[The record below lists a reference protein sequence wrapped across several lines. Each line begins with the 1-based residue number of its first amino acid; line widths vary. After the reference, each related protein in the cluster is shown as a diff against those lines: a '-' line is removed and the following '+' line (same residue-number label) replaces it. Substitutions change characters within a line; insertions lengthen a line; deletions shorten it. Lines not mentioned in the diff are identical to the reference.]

1 MAKAKKK
8 APKSAKK
15 AASKSAPKSAGK
27 TAKKRIKI
35 DPITMDVIE
44 NALKNARYEMDAT
57 LFRTSVSPS
66 IREQHDEFPII
77 ADPEGRMLVGQF
89 GSWLGDL
96 FKHFPDPIDEND
108 VIFTNDPYM
117 CGGTISHLN
126 DWLIQMP
133 IHYKGRLVGWT
144 SMFGHQNDTGGPVPS
159 SLPTDATTIFGEALR
174 IPPFKLYEGGILNDV
189 ALNIILANVRQP
201 EMNRADLMALVAAC
215 RTGAQ
220 RIRDL
225 CERFGTNTYLAG
237 TQALMKRTYNAMKS
251 LISQVIPEEPQD
263 FEDYVDDDGRGFG
276 PYKVK
281 VTIWRK
287 GDKAYFDYTGTDPQS
302 EGPINYY
309 LNEHLLKMFIGVYL
323 IMTHDPWILFNDGFY
338 SLIDIHIPEG
348 SLLKPHHPAA
358 LSCRTHLLGRQFDIL
373 GGALCKKAPQFL
385 TGAGWGSSPHMIYSG
400 YDSEGKWFNAFEIGF
415 GGIPARP
422 FADGMDGHAMWPLF
436 TNQPAE
442 LMETYYPMRVEAYT
456 SVIDSGGAGYHR
468 GGNGLLKVYHFLA
481 EGEVSIHDDR
491 WLTYQ
496 WGVNGGSKAMR
507 GKKWL
512 KKVDGSIE
520 YVASKCDHVK
530 VFPGDELFY
539 QTWGAGGYGDPLT
552 RETARVQK
560 DVRFRLV
567 SPEKARDEYG
577 VVIDARFVV
586 DEEATKKLRAEIA
599 SKRGPAVPFDMGPPL
614 AEILKNCKAETG
626 LEPPKPPVF
635 KQIVKMPIYKSKPS
649 MSKLVLKKRVA

>member
-1 MAKAKKK
+1 MANQTKARKTGAKA
-8 APKSAKK
+8 
-15 AASKSAPKSAGK
+15 
-27 TAKKRIKI
+27 KI

-44 NALKNARYEMDAT
+44 NALRNARYEMDAT
-57 LFRTSVSPS
+57 LFRTAVSPA

-77 ADPEGRMLVGQF
+77 ADPDGRMLVGQF

-96 FKHFPDPIDEND
+96 LESFADPLEEGD
-108 VIFTNDPYM
+108 VIFTNDPYL

-133 IHYKGRLVGWT
+133 VHYRGRLVGWT

-159 SLPTDATTIFGEALR
+159 SLPTDATTIFGEAIR
-174 IPPFKLYEGGILNDV
+174 IPPFKLYERGTLNET
-189 ALNIILANVRQP
+189 ALNLVLANVRQP
-201 EMNRADLMALVAAC
+201 EFNRADLMGIVAGC

-220 RIRDL
+220 RIVDL
-225 CERFGTNTYLAG
+225 CERFGVETYLAASE
-237 TQALMKRTYNAMKS
+237 ALLKRTYDAMKQ
-251 LISQVIPEEPQD
+251 LIQQVIPEEPQD

-281 VTIWRK
+281 VTIYRK

-323 IMTHDPWILFNDGFY
+323 IMTHDPQILFNDGFY
-338 SLIDIHIPEG
+338 PLIEIKIPRG
-348 SLLKPHHPAA
+348 TLLKPEHPAP

-400 YDSEGKWFNAFEIGF
+400 YDAEGKWFNAFEIGF

-422 FADGMDGHAMWPLF
+422 FADGLDGHAMWPLF

-442 LMETYYPMRVEAYT
+442 LMESYYPLRIAQYT

-496 WGVNGGSKAMR
+496 WGVNGGSPAMR

-512 KKVDGSIE
+512 KRGDGTVE
-520 YVASKCDHVK
+520 AVPSKCDHVK
-530 VFPGDELFY
+530 VFPGDELYY
-539 QTWGAGGYGDPLT
+539 QTWGGGGYGDPLA
-552 RETARVQK
+552 REPERVQK
-560 DVRFRLV
+560 DVRLRLV
-567 SPEKARDEYG
+567 SLEKARSEYG
-577 VVIDARFVV
+577 VVIDPKTFSV
-586 DEEATKKLRAEIA
+586 DTQATEELRAQLRA
-599 SKRGPAVPFDMGPPL
+599 RRGEPKPFDFGPPL
-614 AEILKNCKAETG
+614 AEILRNCKDETG

-635 KQIVKMPIYKSKPS
+635 RKQVARLPIFRPKPS
-649 MSKLVLKKRVA
+649 HARLVPKDVYDRAFGGRTKRRW

>member
-1 MAKAKKK
+1 
-8 APKSAKK
+8 
-15 AASKSAPKSAGK
+15 
-27 TAKKRIKI
+27 
-35 DPITMDVIE
+35 
-44 NALKNARYEMDAT
+44 
-57 LFRTSVSPS
+57 
-66 IREQHDEFPII
+66 
-77 ADPEGRMLVGQF
+77 
-89 GSWLGDL
+89 
-96 FKHFPDPIDEND
+96 
-108 VIFTNDPYM
+108 
-117 CGGTISHLN
+117 
-126 DWLIQMP
+126 
-133 IHYKGRLVGWT
+133 
-144 SMFGHQNDTGGPVPS
+144 MFGHQNDTGGPVP

-174 IPPFKLYEGGILNDV
+174 IPPFKLYEAGILNDV

-225 CERFGTNTYLAG
+225 CERFGTDTYLAG

-287 GDKAYFDYTGTDPQS
+287 GEKAYFDYTGTDQQS

-338 SLIDIHIPEG
+338 PLVDIHIPEG
-348 SLLKPHHPAA
+348 TMLKPHHPAA

-400 YDSEGKWFNAFEIGF
+400 YDADGKWFNAFEIGF

-422 FADGMDGHAMWPLF
+422 FADGMDGHAMAQGQAFASPNGGGFALWPLF

-520 YVASKCDHVK
+520 YVASKCDHVTTSASE
-530 VFPGDELFY
+530 VRPNGSRSEGFGQGVPRRRVVLSDLGSGRLRRSPHPRDRS
-539 QTWGAGGYGDPLT
+539 GAEGRPVP
-552 RETARVQK
+552 ARVAAEGARR
-560 DVRFRLV
+560 VRCCHRR
-567 SPEKARDEYG
+567 ED
-577 VVIDARFVV
+577 
-586 DEEATKKLRAEIA
+586 LR
-599 SKRGPAVPFDMGPPL
+599 GG
-614 AEILKNCKAETG
+614 
-626 LEPPKPPVF
+626 
-635 KQIVKMPIYKSKPS
+635 
-649 MSKLVLKKRVA
+649 

>member
-1 MAKAKKK
+1 MAKANKKSH
-8 APKSAKK
+8 KSSKK
-15 AASKSAPKSAGK
+15 AAGK
-27 TAKKRIKI
+27 TKKVKI

-96 FKHFPDPIDEND
+96 KNHFPDSIDEND

-225 CERFGTNTYLAG
+225 CERFGTDTYLAG
-237 TQALMKRTYNAMKS
+237 TQALMQRTYNAMKS

-287 GDKAYFDYTGTDPQS
+287 GEKAYFDYTGTDPQS

-338 SLIDIHIPEG
+338 PLVDIHIPEG
-348 SLLKPHHPAA
+348 TMLKPHHPAA

-400 YDSEGKWFNAFEIGF
+400 YDADGKWFNAFEIGF

-512 KKVDGSIE
+512 KRVDGSIE
-520 YVASKCDHVK
+520 YVPSKCDHVK

-567 SPEKARDEYG
+567 SPQKAHDEYG
-577 VVIDARFVV
+577 VVIDAKTFVV

-626 LEPPKPPVF
+626 LEPPQPPVF
-635 KQIVKMPIYKSKPS
+635 KKIAKMPIYKSKPS

>member
-1 MAKAKKK
+1 MAKAMKKST
-8 APKSAKK
+8 KSAKP
-15 AASKSAPKSAGK
+15 AAGK
-27 TAKKRIKI
+27 TKKVKI

-96 FKHFPDPIDEND
+96 KNHFPDSIDEGD

-225 CERFGTNTYLAG
+225 CERFGTDTYLAG
-237 TQALMKRTYNAMKS
+237 TQALMQRTYNAMKS

-287 GDKAYFDYTGTDPQS
+287 GEKAYFDYTGTDPQS

-338 SLIDIHIPEG
+338 PLVDIHIPEG
-348 SLLKPHHPAA
+348 TMLKPHHPAA

-400 YDSEGKWFNAFEIGF
+400 YDAEGKWFNAFEIGF

-512 KKVDGSIE
+512 KRADGSIE

-567 SPEKARDEYG
+567 SPQKAHDEYG
-577 VVIDARFVV
+577 VVIDPKTFVV

-626 LEPPKPPVF
+626 LEPPQPPVF
-635 KQIVKMPIYKSKPS
+635 KKIAKMPIYRSKPS